1 MGSPDLCLRPPS
13 GPGLKKAAVMDA
25 IRKKMQSMKFDI
37 DALYQKNAEYEDD
50 IKSSNA
56 ISDEYDVQIRDVGKK
71 VQKLETAF
79 EEIQEKMTAS
89 AAKMDEAEKEFK
101 DKDDDVNAAARRVV
115 LMEGEATV
123 SVEKLAT
130 TVMKLALM
138 SKEADN
144 IIKGARHW
152 ESKNMNNEMEIET
165 LETNLKEAK
174 RIASDNEMKS
184 DNLARSLAMMED
196 ELKRAEERVKI
207 AEERVVKIEDELSA
221 IGENQKQLEISEEKA
236 RRREEKYQDQIKQLN
251 IRLKESDSRSEYAEM
266 NITKLHLRIDEL
278 EDEIIREKLKI
289 NAVSGQLDDT
299 FNEMLNKY

>member
-1 MGSPDLCLRPPS
+1 
-13 GPGLKKAAVMDA
+13 MDA
-25 IRKKMQSMKFDI
+25 IRKKMQTMKFDI
-37 DALYQKNAEYEDD
+37 DALYDKIAAYENE
-50 IKSSNA
+50 IKESNA
-56 ISDEYDVQIRDVGKK
+56 ISDEHDKLIRDVGKK
-71 VQKLETAF
+71 VQKFETNF
-79 EEIQEKMTAS
+79 EEIIEKMTAS
-89 AAKMDEAEKEFK
+89 NAKMDEAEKEFK
-101 DKDDDVNAAARRVV
+101 DKDDDVNASARRGV

-138 SKEADN
+138 SKEADT

-152 ESKNMNNEMEIET
+152 ESANMNNEMEIET
-165 LETNLKEAK
+165 LEVNLKEAK
-174 RIASDNEMKS
+174 RIAADNEMKY
-184 DNLARSLAMMED
+184 DNLSRSLAMMQD

-207 AEERVVKIEDELSA
+207 AEGRVVKIEDELGA

-236 RRREEKYQDQIKQLN
+236 RRREEKYQEQIKQIQ

>member
-25 IRKKMQSMKFDI
+25 VRKKMQSMKFDI

-152 ESKNMNNEMEIET
+152 ESKTMNN
-165 LETNLKEAK
+165 NLKEAR
-174 RIASDNEMKS
+174 RIASDNEMKY

-196 ELKRAEERVKI
+196 ELKRAEERVKL
-207 AEERVVKIEDELSA
+207 AEGRVVKIEEELST
-221 IGENQKQLEISEEKA
+221 IGDNQKQLEISEEKA
-236 RRREEKYQDQIKQLN
+236 RRREEKYQDQIKQIN
-251 IRLKESDSRSEYAEM
+251 IKLKESDSRSEYAEM

-299 FNEMLNKY
+299 FN